1 MPSSKTECTELSVGF
16 GLLEIDPVSALRERV
31 LASWENS
38 LSPSKLSD
46 YLAEYSRDEAYYH
59 RFLEIGV
66 NLRRSHGVFSRA
78 NIGSVRWEGPHHQAR
93 SVSMAKDL
101 VAANI
106 PISVKANSNV
116 VFNHSPYV
124 LFTSVP
130 SGMSA
135 PTRSENWFLA
145 VAPQSYQELYTWI
158 RSRSSEDLPAE
169 VEDYHRTVKGNRR
182 KQLGRL
188 VKQLS
193 EAQTPHFDALY
204 LRLCHDV
211 AEESADRFNAAV
223 QSSFSSPIRNAVADE
238 IVKTLFRLGDSE
250 YVLCGLDHNKG
261 FGVDVPDITSWKRQ
275 WVLRSVVAQPD
286 LSRGQSIVDI
296 NLVIGNK
303 QTRKDQTFAFEV
315 QTRWAHGK
323 FSGNPEA
330 KVYKTFPWI
339 AVPFLNRVFGEQ
351 TGI

>member
-16 GLLEIDPVSALRERV
+16 GLLGLDPIGASREYILSAW
-31 LASWENS
+31 ASS
-38 LSPSKLSD
+38 LSPGKLLD
-46 YLAEYSRDEAYYH
+46 YLAEYSRDEVYYR
-59 RFLEIGV
+59 RFFEVGV
-66 NLRRSHGVFSRA
+66 NLRRSYGVFARA
-78 NIGSVRWEGPHHQAR
+78 NVNSVRWEGPHHQAR

-130 SGMSA
+130 SGVSA
-135 PTRSENWFLA
+135 PTRSDNWFLV
-145 VAPQSYQELYTWI
+145 VAPQSYQELYTWM
-158 RSRSSEDLPAE
+158 RSQSSENLPTQ
-169 VEDYHRTVKGNRR
+169 VDDYHRTVRGDRK

-188 VKQLS
+188 VKQLT
-193 EAQTPHFDALY
+193 EAQTSHFEALY
-204 LRLCHDV
+204 LRLSHDV
-211 AEESADRFNAAV
+211 AEESADRFNAAI
-223 QSSFSSPIRNAVADE
+223 QSSFSGPIKNAVAED
-238 IVKTLFRLGDSE
+238 IIKTLFRLGDSE
-250 YVLCGLDHNKG
+250 YVLCGLDHNNG

-296 NLVIGNK
+296 NLVIENK
-303 QTRKDQTFAFEV
+303 QTRQRYPIAFEV
-315 QTRWAHGK
+315 QIRWAHGK

-330 KVYKTFPWI
+330 KVYKKFRWI
-339 AVPFLNRVFGEQ
+339 AVPFFNRVFGE
-351 TGI
+351 